1 MDLEYL
7 LVKWF
12 YISVYIRGI
21 WNWKRERE
29 REREREGRRK
39 EEEEQGEGG
48 EEWNVR
54 DNVRNR
60 KRQMTLHITITLIL

>member
-7 LVKWF
+7 LNDF
-12 YISVYIRGI
+12 IFPFISEEFEI
-21 WNWKRERE
+21 E
-29 REREREGRRK
+29 K
-39 EEEEQGEGG
+39 EKEKEKEEQGEGG

-60 KRQMTLHITITLIL
+60 KRQMTLHITITLIQ